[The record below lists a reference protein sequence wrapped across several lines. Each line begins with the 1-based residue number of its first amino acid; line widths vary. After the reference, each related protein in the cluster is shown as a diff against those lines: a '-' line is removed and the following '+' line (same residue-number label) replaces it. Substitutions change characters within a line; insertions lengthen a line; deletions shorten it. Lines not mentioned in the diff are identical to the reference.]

1 MRINIKKYI
10 QKIRNF
16 NPFSY
21 FLKKKIQS
29 LELSKTLQNEL
40 IIVFKIQIIGKAK
53 QIKILE
59 EKIGKARILI
69 DMYEEQLTNLRKI
82 GGN

>member
-10 QKIRNF
+10 RQIKNF
-16 NPFSY
+16 NPFNY

-29 LELSKTLQNEL
+29 LELSKTVQNEL
-40 IIVFKIQIIGKAK
+40 IIAFKIQIVGKAK

-59 EKIGKARILI
+59 EKIGKALILI
-69 DMYEEQLTNLRKI
+69 DMYGEQLTNLRKI
-82 GGN
+82 GG